1 MGKIRKISATGSEP
15 VKTALTVQKTV
26 GATSITVNSIEGWH
40 TGTGSDDEVPFVIYA
55 VKPTGEIVAGSQ
67 SSWMGVVSRSSST
80 INNLRLTG
88 GQDQIYPVGSK
99 VVATSTA
106 AWANE
111 LAEAL
116 LVSHNP
122 DGSLKTQDVPNNS
135 IDGAKLK
142 DGTVDGAKIKDGSI
156 EPGKI
161 KNIGVITGTAN
172 TRRDSEQTWNQN
184 VWQKKNGSD
193 LTFTTTQPNQ
203 KVVLLASLQFFQGG
217 YARARWKINGS
228 YSSEIQFRPEIGSTT
243 TAAQT
248 IMIVYNVPT
257 AGTYNASLEIKPT
270 GTGLRVIDGEG
281 SANYAV
287 IPALG

>member
-116 LVSHNP
+116 LVSHNS

-135 IDGAKLK
+135 IDGVKLK
-142 DGTVDGAKIKDGSI
+142 DGSIKS
-156 EPGKI
+156 EKLS
-161 KNIGVITGTAN
+161 KTGFGNFSLSEAN
-172 TRRDSEQTWNQN
+172 TGFVWIDNKPIWKKTISVGQLPNNTAKSVAHGVSNIDQIIDIFGVANDGNTTISLPFIHENTAISGIKITADRTNVNVGASRDWSSYNQ
-184 VWQKKNGSD
+184 
-193 LTFTTTQPNQ
+193 
-203 KVVLLASLQFFQGG
+203 
-217 YARARWKINGS
+217 S
-228 YSSEIQFRPEIGSTT
+228 YI
-243 TAAQT
+243 T
-248 IMIVYNVPT
+248 ILYT
-257 AGTYNASLEIKPT
+257 K
-270 GTGLRVIDGEG
+270 R
-281 SANYAV
+281 
-287 IPALG
+287 